1 MTPGTRPLFYL
12 LMILDLI
19 LKGITLYKSA
29 QKDQKMWFVA
39 LLIVNSL
46 GILPIIYLLANKDI
60 QLSKAT
66 VATKTVAKKTTKKAK
81 R

>member
-12 LMILDLI
+12 LLVLDLI

-29 QKDQKMWFVA
+29 QRDQKAWFIA

-60 QLSKAT
+60 QLSKTT
-66 VATKTVAKKTTKKAK
+66 VSTKTVAKKTTKRAK